1 MKKIIAFFKRGF
13 EDLGYGY
20 YKQVYCYNGKLYMGY
35 VIVRNERFFWI
46 PTYTRIAVCCDK
58 EELDQNLKFLQW
70 HN

>member
-13 EDLGYGY
+13 EDLGYAY
-20 YKQVYCYNGKLYMGY
+20 FNQLYLYDCKLYLGY
-35 VIVRNERFFWI
+35 VVVRNERFFWI